1 MYTDKIFK
9 ALNEY
14 DSTVTAVTRQWAETR
29 KQLNFDYSNGGRI
42 FDEKYAAGKALYEKA
57 LAEAQKKGTAIANEE
72 FAKIHETV
80 RTFISVPVPNDFIST
95 LEAIKATGKDIT
107 DEEAGIYLEK
117 YKTNYI
123 ACRSLSQN
131 LQELTGK
138 SYFVVVYDAVKKDIE
153 EVESYVRRI
162 FTNTMNGYIKA
173 LFTSEQHSPLLKL
186 DAALADFMTKDV
198 RSYATDDE
206 TQG

>member
-14 DSTVTAVTRQWAETR
+14 DATVTAVTEQWRSTK
-29 KQLNFDYSNGGRI
+29 KQLNADFGGVGRI
-42 FDEKYAAGKALYEKA
+42 FDEKYAAGKALYEAA
-57 LAEAQKKGTAIANEE
+57 LAEAQNKGIAIANEE
-72 FAKIHETV
+72 FAKLHETV
-80 RTFISVPVPNDFIST
+80 RAFISVPVPNDFIST

-107 DEEAGIYLEK
+107 EAEAGIYLDK
-117 YKTNYI
+117 YKTNYT

-138 SYFVVVYDAVKKDIE
+138 KYFVIVYDAVKEDIE
-153 EVESYVRRI
+153 EVASYVRRI
-162 FTNTMNGYIKA
+162 FTNTMSGYIKA
-173 LFTSEQHSPLLKL
+173 LFISEQHSPLLKL
-186 DAALADFMTKDV
+186 DAALTDFMTKDV
-198 RSYATDDE
+198 RSYVPDDE